1 MSDAGAARQ
10 SREPDWLTVDEAR
23 SMILSRMRVLETE
36 SAPIVEALG
45 RVLAESVESTI
56 SHPAWDNSA
65 MDGYAVRSQDVASA
79 SSENPAVLR
88 LIEDVPAGRFP
99 TRSVGSGEAIKVMTG
114 APVPDGADG
123 VTRLE
128 YTEQSSDP
136 DTIKIVDSGDAGRNI
151 RRKGEDLEAG
161 DRPLQAGTHLRP
173 AEIGILAMMGRS
185 EAVVYRR
192 PKVGILSTGDEIAD
206 FDELALVEAGVK
218 IMNSNSYALAAQVI
232 ETGGQPVLLGIA
244 RDNRE
249 SLEERLAAAAGC
261 DALITSAGLAVG
273 EHDYVKE
280 VLDDSGMEFLFY
292 RVRMRPGSPFTFGL
306 LGEMPVFALPGNP
319 VSAMVTFEV
328 LVRPALKKM
337 LGSPNPLRRWRKVTL
352 AEPAASR
359 GWLTHFY
366 RAFLEPGEGDRWQ
379 ARLTGPQG
387 SGILSSMVLADA
399 LIRVPPDTQLPA
411 GAEVEALFLREL

>member
-10 SREPDWLTVDEAR
+10 PREPDWLTVDEAR

-36 SAPIVEALG
+36 SVPIIEALG

-65 MDGYAVRSQDVASA
+65 MDGYAVRSQDVAGA

-88 LIEDVPAGRFP
+88 LIEDVPAGKFP
-99 TRSVGSGEAIKVMTG
+99 TRSVGPGEATKVMTG

-128 YTEQSSDP
+128 YTEQSSDR
-136 DTIKIVDSGDAGRNI
+136 DTVKIVDSGDAGRNI

-173 AEIGILAMMGRS
+173 AEIGILAMMGRP
-185 EAVVYRR
+185 EALVYRR